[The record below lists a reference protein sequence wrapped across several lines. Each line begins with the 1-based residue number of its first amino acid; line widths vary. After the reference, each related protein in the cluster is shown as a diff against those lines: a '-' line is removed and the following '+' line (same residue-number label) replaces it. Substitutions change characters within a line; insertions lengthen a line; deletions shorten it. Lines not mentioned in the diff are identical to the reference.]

1 LDVGPCD
8 GYGLLVLF
16 LPRFARFARFTGA
29 LALAGLAVS
38 SAACVQKP
46 TMKLDHAEVSGVRVG
61 FPPALGVLMNIV
73 VAVDNPNSYD
83 VAIRAVRG
91 QVILAN
97 TYSLPV
103 NFRAQGNGVWLRSG
117 VTSRVSV
124 PVDIPV
130 QLAIELV
137 RNGMMSPTITYR
149 FIGHADVT
157 ATSTLQLEK
166 DDYSV
171 NEWGIMT
178 RQQLAAALGWGF

>member
-1 LDVGPCD
+1 MDAGPRA
-8 GYGLLVLF
+8 GYSLPVPQPL
-16 LPRFARFARFTGA
+16 LPRIARA
-29 LALAGLAVS
+29 LALAGLVVS
-38 SAACVQKP
+38 AAACVQKP
-46 TMKLDHAEVSGVRVG
+46 TMKLDHAEISGVRVG

-91 QVILAN
+91 QVILAG
-97 TYSLPV
+97 TYTLPV
-103 NFRAQGNGVWLRSG
+103 DFRAQGNGVWLRAG
-117 VTSRVSV
+117 VISKVAV

-130 QLAIELV
+130 QLAIQLLQS
-137 RNGMMSPTITYR
+137 GMSVPTITYR

-157 ATSTLQLEK
+157 ATSTFQLEK